1 MAYAINANIA
11 NEAMT
16 THVASH
22 VASRAAKTG
31 AQATATTLPFWTRLI
46 NAMVE
51 SRMRSAQMEL
61 RRHARFLEEL
71 ESGKAGFRTCETFE
85 RSA

>member
-1 MAYAINANIA
+1 MAYAMNAN
-11 NEAMT
+11 
-16 THVASH
+16 VATQS
-22 VASRAAKTG
+22 VPARAATK
-31 AQATATTLPFWTRLI
+31 AAPVRMPFFKRLI

-51 SRMRSAQMEL
+51 SRMRSAQLEL

-71 ESGKAGFRTCETFE
+71 ESGKISAPRFETFE